1 MDGNEDTIVV
11 ASDVVET
18 VITDEGTNMDVP
30 IMLKI
35 SNNNNLIKKS
45 YLK

>member
-30 IMLKI
+30 IMLEYVI
-35 SNNNNLIKKS
+35 TII
-45 YLK
+45 